1 MTFDKLLYLCNIK
14 MISLIFSP
22 ILYYKMETRNEFEFE
37 GKAYNGFLM
46 LFVDI
51 VMLLLSFG
59 VIVYGIICSPL
70 VLVVGCLLLLVNIT
84 CWCGFLLLEP
94 NEARVITWFGKYSGT
109 FSRTGFY
116 WINPFYSSKKVSLRA
131 RNLDAQPIK
140 VNDKTGNPVMI
151 GLVMVWKLKDTYKA
165 MFEVDSQTIATSPA
179 ELGSSAKSIMNALEK
194 FVRVQSD
201 AALRQVAGQYAYDD
215 EDGESNEP
223 TLRSSADEINEQLE
237 QKLNERLALAGIE
250 VVEARIN
257 YLAYAPEIAAVMLRR
272 QQASAIITAREKI
285 VEGAVSMVKMA
296 LQKLSQE
303 DVVEL
308 DDDKKAAMVSNL
320 MVVLCGDDAAQPVV
334 NTGTLNH

>member
-1 MTFDKLLYLCNIK
+1 
-14 MISLIFSP
+14 
-22 ILYYKMETRNEFEFE
+22 METRNEFEFE

-51 VMLLLSFG
+51 VMLFLSFG
-59 VIVYGIICSPL
+59 VIVYGIFCSPL

-165 MFEVDSQTIATSPA
+165 MFEVDSQTIATSSA